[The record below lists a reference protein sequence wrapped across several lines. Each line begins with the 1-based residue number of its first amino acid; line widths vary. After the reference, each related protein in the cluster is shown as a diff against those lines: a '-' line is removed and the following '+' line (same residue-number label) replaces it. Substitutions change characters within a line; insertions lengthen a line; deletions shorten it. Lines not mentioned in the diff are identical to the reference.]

1 MRLLIDTNIFLE
13 LILEQERGIEARNLL
28 GKTEDHDFFLTDYS
42 LHSIGLLLFGLR
54 RHHFFQEF
62 LDDML
67 IRAGTG
73 LISLTVEDMASVI
86 QAARQYNL
94 DFDDAYQYTAAAKN
108 NLTLVSFYAD
118 FDRTKHGRRTPS
130 EING

>member
-42 LHSIGLLLFGLR
+42 LHSIGLLLFRLR

-67 IRAGTG
+67 IRAGTS
-73 LISLTVEDMASVI
+73 LISNA
-86 QAARQYNL
+86 
-94 DFDDAYQYTAAAKN
+94 FP
-108 NLTLVSFYAD
+108 
-118 FDRTKHGRRTPS
+118 DRGFRV
-130 EING
+130 